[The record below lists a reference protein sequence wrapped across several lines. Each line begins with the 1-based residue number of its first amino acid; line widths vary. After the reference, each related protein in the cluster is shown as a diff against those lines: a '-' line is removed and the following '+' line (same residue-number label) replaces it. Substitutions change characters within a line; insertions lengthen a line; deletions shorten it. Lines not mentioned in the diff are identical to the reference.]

1 MISTKNNIALIL
13 IISAALLSACS
24 SIHNRE
30 TEYTRATSISELKI
44 PQNISTQTLDNHY
57 PIPPL
62 KGDAPVTPADL
73 TPPGLTAAENKAEQ
87 DTNAKQTKR

>member
-13 IISAALLSACS
+13 IISATLLSACS

-57 PIPPL
+57 PIPRR
-62 KGDAPVTPADL
+62 GCTRH
-73 TPPGLTAAENKAEQ
+73 TCGFNPPGLTAAENKAEQ